1 MSAVKANNNFSLPGD
16 SDENNSNDDL
26 LFTNQGDT
34 KKAAPTGGAQQQ
46 EDTGAG
52 QKFLIVDGNDNTDT
66 E

>member
-34 KKAAPTGGAQQQ
+34 RKAAPSGGAQQ
-46 EDTGAG
+46 
-52 QKFLIVDGNDNTDT
+52 
-66 E
+66 